1 MNGHTS
7 RRQFFQTSGAAV
19 LAGCLTSV
27 SVGQTKPKK
36 GSLSLGVASYTF
48 RKFSLEQAVAMTQT
62 VGVNKICLKS
72 MHLPLEATVAE
83 IKTAAESVRRAG
95 LDLYGAGVIYMA
107 NEAQVHQAFAYAQAA
122 ALKLIVGVPEYA
134 LLALCEQKVKET
146 GIILAIHNH
155 GPGDQRYPSPA
166 DVYERVKKLDQRIG
180 LCMDIGHTMRIAQ
193 DPAEAVKKY
202 FDRLYDIHI
211 KDVSAAGQEGK
222 TVEIG
227 RGVIHFP
234 RLIKTLNKMNYQGV
248 LALEY
253 EKNENDPL
261 PGAAESIGYVRGVID
276 AL

>member
-1 MNGHTS
+1 MNQYTS

-19 LAGCLTSV
+19 LAGCFKPV
-27 SVGQTKPKK
+27 SAVQAKPQK
-36 GSLSLGVASYTF
+36 GSLSLGMASYTF
-48 RKFSLEQAVAMTQT
+48 RQFSLEQAVAMTQT

-72 MHLPLEATVAE
+72 MHLPLEASAAE
-83 IKTAAESVRRAG
+83 IKRAAESVRRAG

-107 NEAQVHQAFAYAQAA
+107 NEAQVHQAFSYAQTA
-122 ALKLIVGVPEYA
+122 ALKMIVGVPDYE
-134 LLALCEQKVKET
+134 LLALCDHKVRET

-155 GPGDQRYPSPA
+155 GPGDERYPSPA
-166 DVYERVKKLDQRIG
+166 DVYERVKKWDKRIG
-180 LCMDIGHTMRIAQ
+180 LCMDVGHTMRIAQ
-193 DPAEAVKKY
+193 DPAEAAKKY

-211 KDVSAAGQEGK
+211 KDVSAPSKEGR

-227 RGVIHFP
+227 RGVINIP

>member
-1 MNGHTS
+1 MNQPTS

-19 LAGCLTSV
+19 LAGCLSSV
-27 SVGQTKPKK
+27 SAAQANPQKNP
-36 GSLSLGVASYTF
+36 LILGMASYTF

-62 VGVNKICLKS
+62 AGVNKICLKS
-72 MHLPLEATVAE
+72 MHLPLEGSAAE
-83 IKTAAESVRRAG
+83 IKTAADRVRRAG

-122 ALKLIVGVPEYA
+122 GLRLIVGVPEYE

-146 GIILAIHNH
+146 GVILAIHNH

-180 LCMDIGHTMRIAQ
+180 LCMDIGHTMRIGQ
-193 DPAEAVKKY
+193 DPAEAAKKY
-202 FDRLYDIHI
+202 FDRLYDVHI
-211 KDVSAAGQEGK
+211 KDVSAPSKEGR

-234 RLIKTLNKMNYQGV
+234 RLIKTLTKLKYQGV

>member
-1 MNGHTS
+1 MNQYTN

-27 SVGQTKPKK
+27 STAQAKPQKNP
-36 GSLSLGVASYTF
+36 LTLGMASYTF
-48 RKFSLEQAVAMTQT
+48 RKFNLEQAVAMTQT

-72 MHLPLEATVAE
+72 MHLPLEALAAE
-83 IKTAAESVRRAG
+83 IKTAADSVRRAG

-122 ALKLIVGVPEYA
+122 GLKLIVGVPEYE

-146 GIILAIHNH
+146 GVILAIHNH

-180 LCMDIGHTMRIAQ
+180 LCMDIGHTMRIGQ
-193 DPAEAVKKY
+193 DPADAVKKY
-202 FDRLYDIHI
+202 FDRLYDVHI
-211 KDVSAAGQEGK
+211 KDVSAPDKEGK

-234 RLIKTLNKMNYQGV
+234 RLIKTLTKFKYQGV